1 MTYTI
6 QNTKRVYEGFLK
18 IDVIEASFDAIDG
31 STLHKKFEVLE
42 KGEAVAV
49 LVEDIEN
56 DCFLMVKQFRLPT
69 ALHGNPWLLEIPA
82 GIMEVDETPE
92 EAAKREIMEE
102 LGYQINN
109 LDYLFPFYATPGAS
123 TERVHLFYAQVKSSD
138 KNEKGGGAVGE
149 IEDIEIV
156 AINKNRLL
164 KMIGHELIDGK
175 SIVALQHYFLNK
187 TP

>member
-1 MTYTI
+1 
-6 QNTKRVYEGFLK
+6 
-18 IDVIEASFDAIDG
+18 
-31 STLHKKFEVLE
+31 
-42 KGEAVAV
+42 
-49 LVEDIEN
+49 
-56 DCFLMVKQFRLPT
+56 
-69 ALHGNPWLLEIPA
+69 
-82 GIMEVDETPE
+82 MEVDETPE